1 MPNVVN
7 MPPFPI
13 SFSIKSA
20 AVLAPQRAR
29 AHVLSRMLVQQSV
42 ASGRHFTL
50 FFTTNLQRSWPR
62 GERKPSFLTTAHR
75 GFARSDQFSS
85 ENMMR
90 FWPPRRAETHTSRTE
105 FFVSDRCRSKLFSVS
120 TLIDFMR
127 SDPGLRGEQQHLPG
141 SWPPR
146 RAGTY
151 LYDDSLVRRTFVNTC
166 HLKSGSGPRG
176 ERQHC
181 VSHQEM
187 SVIFDVN
194 GKQILPPVGS
204 GNVWKLALSCVG
216 CHWAFCLSWILPSAG
231 CGNTRISDQER
242 PVSALSLSF
251 PLVMLQTTSSLEL

>member
-1 MPNVVN
+1 MPNFQHQICGG
-7 MPPFPI
+7 PGPTA
-13 SFSIKSA
+13 SKGSRSIQDAGA
-20 AVLAPQRAR
+20 A
-29 AHVLSRMLVQQSV
+29 
-42 ASGRHFTL
+42 
-50 FFTTNLQRSWPR
+50 RSWPR

-151 LYDDSLVRRTFVNTC
+151 LYDDSLVRRTFVNTWFWPPRRAAA
-166 HLKSGSGPRG
+166 LRLPSGN
-176 ERQHC
+176 
-181 VSHQEM
+181 
-187 SVIFDVN
+187 VIFDVN

-204 GNVWKLALSCVG
+204 GNGFLFKL
-216 CHWAFCLSWILPSAG
+216 
-231 CGNTRISDQER
+231 D
-242 PVSALSLSF
+242 SALCGMREHTHLGSGETQSCYKRH
-251 PLVMLQTTSSLEL
+251 PR